1 MTTVEQYLRAADDAG
16 RQNRQPVALQILTA
30 ALAAFPEH
38 PEILSRLAIA
48 AYQRGSMQEAITH
61 FERALAVSETP
72 VNRCNLAMALCDDGR
87 FSAALAVIGTLSGQ
101 MPSDPMIQFTAARA
115 FRGTG
120 DAHRAWEAISKAVA
134 LAPEDADFRLLR
146 AQIAVDQDRWDS
158 ALLDLDAVSVPRLSP
173 FQHFR
178 FCGLLMQ
185 TGQFTRAMPEYRALL
200 ARAPAYAEA
209 WLGLAAACERANDLD
224 GMQDALMRAQA
235 LPLASAQ
242 RAGLDQLQGK
252 LAARR
257 NDNAAA
263 CRFLGAAF
271 AAEVSDPLWKSQV
284 GFDYGQ
290 SLDKTGRYAEAWQA
304 FNAAHATRNRINADS
319 AGDRQALDFFAL
331 LRAPVS
337 GIWPAEGGAADQ
349 RPDPVFVVG
358 FPRSGTTLL
367 EQILDARDGLVSFDE
382 QPYLPRTLVMLQQAG
397 IDYPS
402 GLSAL
407 DADTRQRL
415 RDYYFQQTE
424 ARVAER
430 GNRRL
435 VDKNPLNWARLPL
448 IRALF
453 PQARVILALRHPCD
467 VILSCYMQN
476 LRSTVLGGAFSDFG
490 RIADLYI
497 AMAEYWQALQPKL
510 DLPVLVS
517 RYENLVRDPETS
529 TREIAAFLDMPW
541 NADWLDN
548 NTHARSKAIIH
559 TPSYAQV
566 LQPLNTKAMGRW
578 RHYRPYFDPEVMARL
593 APAVTAMGYSLD

>member
-1 MTTVEQYLRAADDAG
+1 MATVEQYLSA
-16 RQNRQPVALQILTA
+16 VAHAMAQGQSPLAQQILTA
-30 ALAAFPEH
+30 ALAEFPEH
-38 PEILSRLAIA
+38 PDILIRLAIA
-48 AYQRGSMQEAITH
+48 AYQRGSMQEAIIY
-61 FERALAVSETP
+61 FERVLAVSETH
-72 VNRCNLAMALCDDGR
+72 VNCCNLAMALCDDGQ
-87 FSAALAVIGTLSGQ
+87 FSAALAVIGALSEQ
-101 MPSDPMIQFTAARA
+101 MPADPMIQFTAARA
-115 FRGTG
+115 WRGTG
-120 DAHRAWEAISKAVA
+120 DTHRAWQAITQAVA
-134 LAPEDADFRLLR
+134 AAPDDADFRLLR
-146 AQIAVDQDRWDS
+146 AQIAVEQDQWDA
-158 ALLDLDAVSVPRLSP
+158 ALSDLDAVTVQRLSP
-173 FQHFR
+173 AQHFR

-185 TGQFTRAMPEYRALL
+185 TGQFTRAMPEYRALV
-200 ARAPAYAEA
+200 ARAPGYAEA
-209 WLGLAAACERANDLD
+209 WLGLAAACERANDLE
-224 GMQDALMRAQA
+224 GMQAALTQMQSLA
-235 LPLASAQ
+235 LTPPQ

-257 NDNAAA
+257 NDNVSA

-319 AGDRQALDFFAL
+319 AGDRQVLDFFAL

-337 GIWPAEGGAADQ
+337 EVWPALAEVVDQ

-402 GLSAL
+402 GLGTL
-407 DADTRQRL
+407 DADTRQQL
-415 RDYYFQQTE
+415 RDYYFQQIE
-424 ARVAER
+424 ARVPDR

-448 IRALF
+448 IRAVF
-453 PQARVILALRHPCD
+453 PQARIILALRHPCD

-510 DLPVLVS
+510 ELPLLVS

-529 TREIAAFLDMPW
+529 TREIAAFLDIPW
-541 NADWLDN
+541 SADWLDN
-548 NTHARSKAIIH
+548 STHARNKAIIH

-566 LQPLNTKAMGRW
+566 LQPLNSKAMGRW

-593 APAVTAMGYSLD
+593 APAVTAMGYSLE